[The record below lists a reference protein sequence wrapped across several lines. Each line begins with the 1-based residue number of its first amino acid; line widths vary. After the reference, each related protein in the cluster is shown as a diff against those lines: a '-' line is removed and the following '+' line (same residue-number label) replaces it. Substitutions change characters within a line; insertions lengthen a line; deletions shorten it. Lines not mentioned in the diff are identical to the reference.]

1 MCARSVLC
9 FILLLGINTITGSSD
24 LLEASYRK
32 FHWKLIIGAVAP
44 VVPSFV
50 RSSDGDRIP
59 TLLRR
64 IAVDFPEKLD
74 IVEFQS
80 NNKILWENARPHNK

>member
-1 MCARSVLC
+1 MGPAAD
-9 FILLLGINTITGSSD
+9 FILVLGINTIKGSSD

-44 VVPSFV
+44 VV

-64 IAVDFPEKLD
+64 ITVDFPEKLD